1 MPHYTSQELI
11 QGIVKECHA
20 QFCRL
25 PKHGKPAKKSNGQ
38 AEWTILAGIVMV
50 TPTDLPSAQHPGGS
64 TDNSSESTDGDGK
77 SWQVECISLATGSKC
92 LPQGKLSP
100 RGDLLNDCHAEVLA
114 RRGFNRWCL
123 MEMQSCISHFDNT
136 KNRFRH
142 IGDHDAVSSGDKP
155 LFELVDPRTQFHL
168 YVSQAPCG
176 DATTGSLAQIQTLE
190 SKNAFLSGQQT
201 QILKA
206 EASPQG
212 SGNDKSPGQ
221 VSEAVDLKRQRE
233 SEGYNAVD
241 SPAPKQPKLELPV
254 DDSQG
259 CDHALGLRR
268 GRIDYDSVGVL
279 RTKPGRVDSEPTMS
293 MSCSDKIAR
302 WNVLG
307 LTSAL
312 VAPFLSK
319 PIYLQSI
326 ITREL
331 FDSSALERALY
342 KRIQHRCSCKNPL
355 AASKV
360 SEPSESPYEESPYQ
374 PHRIEI
380 YESSEAFEFSKEVVT
395 AKSDQ
400 DDNPKSPIACS
411 SSISWIASEPSTAEV
426 LINGCKAGASAKQP
440 IQPKSR
446 SRLCK
451 INMYKTSIALWRS
464 LSTSVLGNPY
474 TQKLVQRMIGLGTA
488 EERALNA
495 DKITYGEWKALA
507 KDHNSA
513 KEHLFQGVF
522 RNWVRGDMSLEM
534 FDVND
539 NS

>member
-1 MPHYTSQELI
+1 
-11 QGIVKECHA
+11 
-20 QFCRL
+20 
-25 PKHGKPAKKSNGQ
+25 
-38 AEWTILAGIVMV
+38 MV
-50 TPTDLPSAQHPGGS
+50 TPIDPPSAQHSGGNI
-64 TDNSSESTDGDGK
+64 DNSSESTDGDEK

-123 MEMQSCISHFDNT
+123 MEMQSCISHSDNT
-136 KNRFRH
+136 KSKFRY
-142 IGDHDAVSSGDKP
+142 IGNHDGASGEDKS
-155 LFELVDPRTQFHL
+155 LFELVDPRAQFHL

-201 QILKA
+201 QILKTETPPQEPGNEKSLDKVP
-206 EASPQG
+206 EA
-212 SGNDKSPGQ
+212 
-221 VSEAVDLKRQRE
+221 ADLKRQRE

-241 SPAPKQPKLELPV
+241 SPAPKQLKLELPA

-259 CDHALGLRR
+259 CNHALGFRR

-312 VAPFLSK
+312 VAPFLLK

-331 FDSSALERALY
+331 FDLSALERALY
-342 KRIQHRCSCKNPL
+342 ERVQHCCCCKV
-355 AASKV
+355 SKV
-360 SEPSESPYEESPYQ
+360 SDSSGSPHKETPYQ

-380 YESSEAFEFSKEVVT
+380 HESLEAFEFSKEVVT

-400 DDNPKSPIACS
+400 DNYPKPPVASS
-411 SSISWIASEPSTAEV
+411 SSISWIASEPSVAEV
-426 LINGCKAGASAKQP
+426 LINGCKAGASSKQP

-451 INMYKTSIALWRS
+451 INMYKTSVALWRS
-464 LSTSVLGNPY
+464 LSTSVFGSPY
-474 TQKLVQRMIGLGTA
+474 TLKLVQRMIGPSTT
-488 EERALNA
+488 EEGVLDA

-507 KDHNSA
+507 KDYNSA
-513 KEHLFQGVF
+513 KERLFQGAF
-522 RNWVRGDMSLEM
+522 RNWVRGDMTLEM

>member
-1 MPHYTSQELI
+1 M
-11 QGIVKECHA
+11 A
-20 QFCRL
+20 
-25 PKHGKPAKKSNGQ
+25 
-38 AEWTILAGIVMV
+38 
-50 TPTDLPSAQHPGGS
+50 TPIDPPSAQNSGGS
-64 TDNSSESTDGDGK
+64 VDNSSENTDGDGK
-77 SWQVECISLATGSKC
+77 PWHVECISLATGSKC

-114 RRGFNRWCL
+114 RRGFNS
-123 MEMQSCISHFDNT
+123 QSDNT
-136 KNRFRH
+136 KSKFRY
-142 IGDHDAVSSGDKP
+142 IGDHDEVPGEDKP

-201 QILKA
+201 TQISKT
-206 EASPQG
+206 ETPPQE
-212 SGNDKSPGQ
+212 SGNEKSIDE

-233 SEGYNAVD
+233 SEGYNSVD

-254 DDSQG
+254 VDDSQE
-259 CDHALGLRR
+259 CDHTLGFRR

-312 VAPFLSK
+312 VVPFLLK

-331 FDSSALERALY
+331 FDLSALERALY
-342 KRIQHRCSCKNPL
+342 KRVQHCCCYK
-355 AASKV
+355 ASKV
-360 SEPSESPYEESPYQ
+360 FDSPENPHKESPYRL
-374 PHRIEI
+374 HRIEI
-380 YESSEAFEFSKEVVT
+380 HESLEAFEFSKEVIT
-395 AKSDQ
+395 AKNDQ
-400 DDNPKSPIACS
+400 DNNPKSPVASS
-411 SSISWIASEPSTAEV
+411 SSISWIASEPSVAEV
-426 LINGCKAGASAKQP
+426 LINGFKAGASSKQP

-451 INMYKTSIALWRS
+451 INMYKASVALWRS

-474 TQKLVQRMIGLGTA
+474 TLKLVQRMTGPSTTEDGVLGV
-488 EERALNA
+488 

-507 KDHNSA
+507 KDYNSA
-513 KEHLFQGVF
+513 KVRLFRGAF
-522 RNWVRGDMSLEM
+522 RSWVRGDMTLEM
-534 FDVND
+534 FGVND